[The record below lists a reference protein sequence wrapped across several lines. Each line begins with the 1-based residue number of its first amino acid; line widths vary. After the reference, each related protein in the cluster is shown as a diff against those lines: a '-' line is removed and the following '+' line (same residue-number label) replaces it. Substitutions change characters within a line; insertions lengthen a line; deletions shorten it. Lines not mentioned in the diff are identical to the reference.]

1 MWTQVARGSKK
12 ITNFES
18 QEHQSILDAVS
29 QFYNTTIEVIIMSVS
44 RDEVVWCYRIA
55 LGREPESDEVIR
67 LHMDCENLQAL
78 RRSLLTSPE
87 FVATTFPLPD
97 HTTIKID
104 SDDNTIN
111 DPARLFRLLYGR
123 APNAVELNTSN
134 ILLAASV
141 NDPADAIRSM
151 VAGFDHHF
159 YTTPFTVR
167 HSVSNIEYI
176 SIHGFELAIDKFDTS
191 VAYNLRDV
199 TYEAWLIDFYKGII
213 KPGNTFVDIGANIG
227 TYSMLAATLVGKNG
241 KVLSFE
247 PNSENCRLLL
257 LSALINNF
265 DNIQLFPFALT
276 NEVGCTLFINAI
288 GSNGA
293 IVTNDK
299 DKLVDSS
306 CFIVPTNRLDNIIT
320 DNIDFIK
327 MDVEG
332 AEGLVLNGALGSL
345 AKYKPLVTSEFSL
358 EMLSRVSNMHGKEYL
373 LLIKSIGYDL
383 NMIDRSSGGLIDI
396 NDVEK
401 FIGNYGEIT
410 RIEDLV
416 FIPK

>member
-1 MWTQVARGSKK
+1 
-12 ITNFES
+12 
-18 QEHQSILDAVS
+18 
-29 QFYNTTIEVIIMSVS
+29 MSVS

-67 LHMDCENLQAL
+67 LHMNCENLQAL
-78 RRSLLTSPE
+78 RNSFLTSAE
-87 FVATTFPLPD
+87 FAAATFPLPD
-97 HTTIKID
+97 HTTVKITSYD
-104 SDDNTIN
+104 STIY
-111 DPARLFRLLYGR
+111 DPAKLFRLLYGR
-123 APNAVELNTSN
+123 DPNAVELYTSN
-134 ILLAASV
+134 ILISTDV
-141 NDPADAIRSM
+141 NDPVDAIRSM
-151 VAGFDHHF
+151 VAGFDHQF
-159 YTTPFTVR
+159 YSTPFTIR
-167 HSVSNIEYI
+167 HSASNIEYI

-191 VAYNLRDV
+191 VAYNLKDV
-199 TYEAWLIDFYKGII
+199 NYEAWLVDFYKRII

-227 TYSMLAATLVGKNG
+227 TYSMLAATLVGRNG

-257 LSALINNF
+257 LSSLINNF

-276 NEVGCTLFINAI
+276 NETGCVPFINGI

-299 DKLVDSS
+299 DKLVDST

-345 AKYKPLVTSEFSL
+345 TKYRPLMTSEFSL

-373 LLIKSIGYDL
+373 SLIKSIGYDL
-383 NMIDRSSGGLIDI
+383 NMIDRSCGGLIDI